1 MAADFMPLLSNPVT
15 DNDCSLPGISSGAV
29 RPTAQAA
36 QILRKCWEL
45 RCLSDATGYCPVV
58 HSNNGGG

>member
-36 QILRKCWEL
+36 QILRKC
-45 RCLSDATGYCPVV
+45 C
-58 HSNNGGG
+58 